1 VLLNAMFVFAS
12 STATG
17 QLLIVPAL
25 TTALE
30 AVGPR
35 GSAASYVSVPFCAD
49 LDNLCSPGRLSVVM
63 LVGGGLA
70 LSASVGWFFHRH
82 DEWMWLLQV
91 RLNASEWRLMA
102 SGWRL
107 NGV

>member
-1 VLLNAMFVFAS
+1 MFVFAS

-25 TTALE
+25 ATALE

-82 DEWMWLLQV
+82 DDWMWLVQV
-91 RLNASEWRLMA
+91 R
-102 SGWRL
+102 
-107 NGV
+107 